1 MLSYEV
7 PMETYKTLPLQDRL
21 MIDIGSHKIQ
31 EKFHVRISHILTE
44 RWWEQHKTTER
55 MDENTALLI
64 KEHNNEFR
72 KHLEIISAL
81 ERVYESEYG
90 EIDKEM
96 EKGLDELATKK
107 SEELLKE
114 YGWVKGE

>member
-7 PMETYKTLPLQDRL
+7 PMETYKTLPLQERL

-31 EKFHVRISHILTE
+31 EKFHVRISHILTD
-44 RWWEQHKTTER
+44 RWGEQHKITER
-55 MDENTALLI
+55 MDENTALWI
-64 KEHNNEFR
+64 KEHNDEFR
-72 KHLEIISAL
+72 KHLEIIFAL

-90 EIDKEM
+90 EMDKET
-96 EKGLDELATKK
+96 EKFLDDLAIKK

-114 YGWVKGE
+114 YGWIKGE